1 MQLNLFWEFVFTNI
15 KISNN
20 LTTVLTICFY
30 ICSLTKN
37 VKSQLTKYLR
47 KQKPFKKSDQA
58 DELAKRY
65 HI

>member
-30 ICSLTKN
+30 ICSLIKN

-47 KQKPFKKSDQA
+47 KQKPFKKSDPSLRTGKA
-58 DELAKRY
+58 Y